1 MSVRR
6 ERGSA
11 LILMPAVVVVM
22 LILGAIAVDSAIAYL
37 GHRQL
42 EDFTAS
48 VADQA
53 AAGALDQGSF
63 YNGGRVRLDPS
74 LVGAIVRQAWS
85 AQNGSGG
92 LTITSVTPSYS
103 PDDRTVTITASGR
116 VHDVFGPAVSSHTV
130 VDLVARSSAT
140 VEEVQRAP

>member
-1 MSVRR
+1 MSVHA

-11 LILMPAVVVVM
+11 LILMPAVVIVL
-22 LILGAIAVDSAIAYL
+22 LILGAIAVDSSIAYL

-42 EDFTAS
+42 QDFTAS

-63 YNGGRVRLDPS
+63 YNGGTLRLDPS
-74 LVGAIVRQAWS
+74 LVGGIVQQAWT

-92 LTITSVTPSYS
+92 LTITSVTPAYS
-103 PDDRTVTITASGR
+103 PDDRTVTITATGT
-116 VHDVFGPAVSSHTV
+116 VHDVFGPAVSTHSIVRLT
-130 VDLVARSSAT
+130 ARSSAT
-140 VEEVQRAP
+140 VEEVRRGP